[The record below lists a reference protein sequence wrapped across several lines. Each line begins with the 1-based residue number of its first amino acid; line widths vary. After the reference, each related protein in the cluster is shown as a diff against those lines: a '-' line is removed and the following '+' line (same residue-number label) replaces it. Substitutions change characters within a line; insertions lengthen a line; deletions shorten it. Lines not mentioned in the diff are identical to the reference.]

1 MAIRS
6 GSVRDRCPHELAK
19 LVEMKTVSLQITYRK
34 GKPFA
39 AYIYLSHR
47 RGQKSV
53 RTEAITEDLLIDY
66 AQDGTPL
73 GIEIVSPE
81 IVSIDEIQSVF
92 DRLGLSRP
100 EPVELEPIK
109 AA

>member
-1 MAIRS
+1 
-6 GSVRDRCPHELAK
+6 
-19 LVEMKTVSLQITYRK
+19 MKTVSLQITYRK

-47 RGQKSV
+47 CGQKSV

-73 GIEIVSPE
+73 GIEIVSPG
-81 IVSIDEIQSVF
+81 IVSIDEIQGIF
-92 DRLGLSRP
+92 DRLGLGRV
-100 EPVELEPIK
+100 EPVELEPLN

>member
-1 MAIRS
+1 
-6 GSVRDRCPHELAK
+6 
-19 LVEMKTVSLQITYRK
+19 MKTVSLQITYRK

-47 RGQKSV
+47 CGQKSV

-73 GIEIVSPE
+73 GIEVVSPG
-81 IVSIDEIQSVF
+81 IVSIEEIQGVF
-92 DRLGLSRP
+92 DHLGLGR
-100 EPVELEPIK
+100 VEPIELGPLN

>member
-6 GSVRDRCPHELAK
+6 GSVRERCPHELAK
-19 LVEMKTVSLQITYRK
+19 LVGMKTVSLQITYRK